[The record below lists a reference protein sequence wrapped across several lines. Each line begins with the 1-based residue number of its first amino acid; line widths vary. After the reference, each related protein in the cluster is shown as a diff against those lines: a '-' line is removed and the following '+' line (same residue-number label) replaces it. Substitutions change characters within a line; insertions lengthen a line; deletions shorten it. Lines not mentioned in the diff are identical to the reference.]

1 MSGLPFSTS
10 SLMSLLYNEGLWF
23 ISFSLCSFHQLPAKC
38 SNLGRDVSLY
48 QVVSLLFNKLSSH
61 VDNITCEI
69 PSPDAQGKEKVYLLK
84 RLHWSSAQ
92 DSWAVLLPLGLAQA
106 GWADLEAA
114 GWCFGCSPQLAEDWA
129 HPLHTLITAECSWFK
144 TGTCRY

>member
-61 VDNITCEI
+61 VDNTTCEI
-69 PSPDAQGKEKVYLLK
+69 PSPALFPREEKSIFIEKAALEQC
-84 RLHWSSAQ
+84 REFMSSL
-92 DSWAVLLPLGLAQA
+92 VLPLGLPQTEW
-106 GWADLEAA
+106 GR
-114 GWCFGCSPQLAEDWA
+114 FGGCRLVLGLLPSTGRGLNPSSPLCNYSRVQL
-129 HPLHTLITAECSWFK
+129 P
-144 TGTCRY
+144 